1 MYNINKKYSEIIK
14 KNPLLTKKEEYSL
27 AKKLKGGD
35 LKAREKLIASNYR
48 LVISIAK
55 KYHRNNI
62 NFDDLLQ
69 ESSIGLIKAV
79 DKFDPDLGY
88 KFSTYASW
96 WIKQAALQYINES
109 LTDIKVPTHSRLL
122 NAKIK
127 KCKTELENKL
137 GREPTLKEISEVLDI
152 PEKKI
157 KYTIKAN
164 GAVTSLDKENKS
176 KKDGTSTSNSL
187 KDVIEDK
194 SDYVDP
200 EKQMLSKELNALIK
214 QSLSLLTP
222 KEEKIL
228 RLRFGIG
235 EDEND
240 SENFP
245 ITEDMNYLIDDLI

>member
-1 MYNINKKYSEIIK
+1 MYSKNINKKYSDIIK
-14 KNPLLTKKEEYSL
+14 KNPLLSRKEEYNL
-27 AKKLKGGD
+27 AKKLKEGD
-35 LKAREKLIASNYR
+35 LNAREKLIASNYR
-48 LVISIAK
+48 LVISIAR

-109 LTDIKVPTHSRLL
+109 LTDVKVPTHSRLL

-127 KCKTELENKL
+127 KCKSDLENKL
-137 GREPTLKEISEVLDI
+137 GREPTIKEISLELDI

-157 KYTIKAN
+157 KYTLKAN
-164 GAVTSLDKENKS
+164 DVIISLDKDIKDSEKS
-176 KKDGTSTSNSL
+176 VRL
-187 KDVIEDK
+187 KDTLEDK
-194 SDYVDP
+194 SSYVDP
-200 EKQMLSKELNALIK
+200 EKQMLSKELNELIK
-214 QSLSLLTP
+214 KSLSLLTP

-240 SENFP
+240 NKNFP
-245 ITEDMNYLIDDLI
+245 ITDEMNYLNDDLT

>member
-1 MYNINKKYSEIIK
+1 MYSKNINKKYSDIIK
-14 KNPLLTKKEEYSL
+14 KNPLLSRKEEYSL
-27 AKKLKGGD
+27 AKKLKEGD
-35 LKAREKLIASNYR
+35 LNAREKLIASNYR
-48 LVISIAK
+48 LVISIAR

-109 LTDIKVPTHSRLL
+109 LTDVKVPTHSRLL

-127 KCKTELENKL
+127 KCKSNLESIL
-137 GREPTLKEISEVLDI
+137 GREPTIEEISTELDV

-157 KYTIKAN
+157 KYTLKAN
-164 GAVTSLDKENKS
+164 DAIISLDKDSFNGKNGSEYS
-176 KKDGTSTSNSL
+176 RSL
-187 KDVIEDK
+187 KDTLEDK

-200 EKQMLSKELNALIK
+200 EKQMLSKELNELIK
-214 QSLSLLTP
+214 KSLSLLTA

-240 SENFP
+240 NKNFP
-245 ITEDMNYLIDDLI
+245 ITDEMNYLI